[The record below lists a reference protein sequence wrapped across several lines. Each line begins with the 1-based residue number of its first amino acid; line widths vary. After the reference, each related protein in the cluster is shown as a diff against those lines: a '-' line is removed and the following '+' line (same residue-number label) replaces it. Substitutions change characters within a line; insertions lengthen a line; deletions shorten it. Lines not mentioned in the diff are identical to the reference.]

1 MWLVVLELL
10 GRAFQ
15 ELGKPCIQLRLNACC
30 CVQEVVNTGL
40 KGIAV
45 VARRYK
51 RLKVAARITLS
62 CICREWPHRATLGH
76 FGP

>member
-30 CVQEVVNTGL
+30 CVREVVDIGL
-40 KGIAV
+40 KGISV
-45 VARRYK
+45 VARK
-51 RLKVAARITLS
+51 CK
-62 CICREWPHRATLGH
+62 
-76 FGP
+76 